1 MGKFTR
7 RRIAVGESKIIYTNN
22 KNQAVTISSEY
33 TSEIPSYFNIKKTG
47 QVKDL
52 RNVSGIDRE
61 KLRRQF
67 NGKASNKWL
76 FWPIIYYGTVI
87 HMLQNQRIGYPD
99 TSRGNIHVRQY
110 YHDNVDKNFLK
121 FYNCIKTIGGENLTH
136 FPRNMFI
143 YKKNHNGYISNQT
156 ALKSGIYLQDFY
168 YYYISHHV
176 AGFVFMLPKSNHLQN
191 LLTPKDNLL
200 NETTPETIICLL
212 QMFLNFLKRR
222 L

>member
-1 MGKFTR
+1 M
-7 RRIAVGESKIIYTNN
+7 Y
-22 KNQAVTISSEY
+22 
-33 TSEIPSYFNIKKTG
+33 
-47 QVKDL
+47 
-52 RNVSGIDRE
+52 
-61 KLRRQF
+61 
-67 NGKASNKWL
+67 
-76 FWPIIYYGTVI
+76 
-87 HMLQNQRIGYPD
+87 
-99 TSRGNIHVRQY
+99 
-110 YHDNVDKNFLK
+110 
-121 FYNCIKTIGGENLTH
+121 
-136 FPRNMFI
+136 I
-143 YKKNHNGYISNQT
+143 YKKKHNGYISNQT